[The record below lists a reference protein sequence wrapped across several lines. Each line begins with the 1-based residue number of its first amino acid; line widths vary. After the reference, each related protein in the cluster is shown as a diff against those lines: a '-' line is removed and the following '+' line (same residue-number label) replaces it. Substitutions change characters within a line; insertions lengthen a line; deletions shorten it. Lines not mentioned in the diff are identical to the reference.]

1 MKFLLTCVVALG
13 LGACGAAGRSG
24 SAAPAPVPPAS
35 DLITLRVPGTVGA
48 FTMARRHDY
57 PDAENGVQ
65 LRFRG
70 PDDLVADVYVYPG
83 PDLTT
88 GCPLTCAR
96 DVMKAEL
103 AGFEEAIPEMIRL
116 GYVQAATVSAR
127 DSLVPTPA
135 SLWQLGYHLTLA
147 VERDGGPKR
156 SDFYLYYLPGVR
168 VKVRATYVESPA
180 RLEHLQRFIEQ
191 VVPALL
197 AREGSAPG

>member
-1 MKFLLTCVVALG
+1 MKFLVTCFIALG
-13 LGACGAAGRSG
+13 LAACSAAGRSG
-24 SAAPAPVPPAS
+24 SLAMAPAPLAGN
-35 DLITLRVPGTVGA
+35 LIKLRVPEMVGA

-65 LRFRG
+65 LRFQG

-88 GCPLTCAR
+88 GCALACAR
-96 DVMKAEL
+96 DVMNAEL
-103 AGFEEAIPEMIRL
+103 AGFEEGIPEMIRL
-116 GYVQAATVSAR
+116 GYVQAATISAR

-135 SLWQLGYHLTLA
+135 SLWQLGHHLTLA

-156 SDFYLYYLPGVR
+156 SDFFLYYLPGFR

-180 RLEHLQRFIEQ
+180 RLENLRRFVEQ

-197 AREGSAPG
+197 AREGSVTP